1 MRLSSSEIESK
12 VHTVP
17 IGSMLDLN
25 LLLKHHRMLVLDIGE
40 LLCLLLL
47 CYSLSVSSTTT
58 SRSRWRRLLNGRRID
73 LKSVDIDLNV
83 VLCMSLG
90 VSVGRRKRRSR
101 WSMGSS
107 SSGETRFR
115 SIGFIGGE
123 LLCILCTLGV
133 ERCLSFFAS
142 FFDL

>member
-25 LLLKHHRMLVLDIGE
+25 LLLKHHRMLVLYVGE

-47 CYSLSVSSTTT
+47 CYSLSVSSTAT
-58 SRSRWRRLLNGRRID
+58 SRSRGRRLLNGRRID
-73 LKSVDIDLNV
+73 LKTVDIDLNV
-83 VLCMSLG
+83 LTMSVC
-90 VSVGRRKRRSR
+90 VSVGRRKRRYR

-107 SSGETRFR
+107 SNGETRFR
-115 SIGFIGGE
+115 SIRFVGGE
-123 LLCILCTLGV
+123 LFCVLC
-133 ERCLSFFAS
+133 CLEIE
-142 FFDL
+142 

>member
-17 IGSMLDLN
+17 VGSMLDLN
-25 LLLKHHRMLVLDIGE
+25 LLLKHHRLLVLYVGE
-40 LLCLLLL
+40 VLSMLSDCLLL
-47 CYSLSVSSTTT
+47 CYSLSVSSMTI

-83 VLCMSLG
+83 LCMSVS
-90 VSVGRRKRRSR
+90 VSVGRRKRRYR

-107 SSGETRFR
+107 SNGETRFR
-115 SIGFIGGE
+115 SIRFVGGE
-123 LLCILCTLGV
+123 LFCVLC
-133 ERCLSFFAS
+133 CLEIE
-142 FFDL
+142 

>member
-1 MRLSSSEIESK
+1 LRLSSSEIESK

-25 LLLKHHRMLVLDIGE
+25 LLLKHHRMLVLYVGE

-47 CYSLSVSSTTT
+47 CYSLSVSSTAT

-73 LKSVDIDLNV
+73 LKTVDIDLNV
-83 VLCMSLG
+83 LCMSVS
-90 VSVGRRKRRSR
+90 VSVGRRKRRYR

-107 SSGETRFR
+107 SNGETRFR
-115 SIGFIGGE
+115 SIRFVGGE
-123 LLCILCTLGV
+123 LFCVLC
-133 ERCLSFFAS
+133 CLEIE
-142 FFDL
+142 